1 MPILY
6 LHENAVR
13 RTIVAAGYQQ
23 AAIQLTM
30 LIDII
35 AGEHS
40 DFMKIAPILEAI
52 RKEHLKG
59 TDITYRYIFTGRFD
73 DKALTGH
80 IYTKL
85 GIEKPHINLETG
97 SGSAV
102 EQTATIMVRY
112 EKILAIRPPKL
123 ILLIGDSNAAMGCG
137 VAAKKLHQVDI
148 GHVDAG
154 LRSHDITKPEEVNRI
169 VTDAVTNYH
178 FTSAHSAN
186 DNLRK
191 AGVAEA
197 NIFFVGN
204 VRADAL
210 MKLLP
215 YFEQPLLWR
224 TLALKPQQYI
234 VFSYQQQILAPSVL
248 KEILSCVIEI
258 SQGLPII
265 FPINNDLLTIIEQAN
280 IRAENLILTKAMDFL
295 HLSYLVRHAKVII
308 TDSTE
313 LQEDSTM
320 MHVPCITINNNKE
333 RLETFTVGTNKI
345 IAGNLNELRIMFDTL
360 HTGKWKKGNIPYLW
374 DGHAATRIVSAIKYI
389 K

>member
-1 MPILY
+1 
-6 LHENAVR
+6 
-13 RTIVAAGYQQ
+13 
-23 AAIQLTM
+23 M

-52 RKEHLKG
+52 RKEHHKG
-59 TDITYRYIFTGRFD
+59 TDIKYRYIY
-73 DKALTGH
+73 TGH
-80 IYTKL
+80 HNDRVLSGNIYSKL

-97 SGSAV
+97 SGTPV

-112 EKILAIRPPKL
+112 EKILSVSPPKL

-137 VAAKKLHQVDI
+137 VAAKKLQQVDI

-154 LRSHDITKPEEVNRI
+154 LRSHDISKPEEVNRI
-169 VTDAVTNYH
+169 VTDAVTNYY

-191 AGVAEA
+191 AGVAES

-204 VRADAL
+204 VRVDSL
-210 MKLLP
+210 LKLSP
-215 YFEQPLLWR
+215 YFEQPLLWKK
-224 TLALKPQQYI
+224 LNLKPQGYI
-234 VFSYQQQILAPSVL
+234 VFVYQREVLSAAIL
-248 KEILSCVIEI
+248 KEILNCIIEI
-258 SQGLPII
+258 SQGVPII
-265 FPINNDLLTIIEQAN
+265 FPVSNKVIEVIEQSN
-280 IRAENLILTKAMDFL
+280 IRAENLVLTKPMGFL
-295 HLSYLVRHAKVII
+295 HLSYLVKHAKVVI
-308 TDSTE
+308 TDSVE

-345 IAGNLNELRIMFDTL
+345 IAGNLNELRLMFDLL
-360 HTGKWKKGNIPYLW
+360 HTGNWKKGNIPYLW
-374 DGHAATRIVSAIKYI
+374 DGKAASRIIAAIKHI